1 MGQNDPDNF
10 PKFCQGQLVLEY
22 LFKVVGDDST
32 LKGQFL
38 RLIPGGGL
46 LSDSYKANM
55 FEINK
60 IEDKSFTDS
69 SENSKKR
76 KLKSSKDERFVVLAE
91 AIKSVGE
98 PLGQNLSYLS
108 NTCSNLEKEILE
120 LEDSLDIYDL
130 DGNNNSPRASR
141 RRKLLGQKK
150 LRLDAVKS
158 QLDKFTE

>member
-1 MGQNDPDNF
+1 
-10 PKFCQGQLVLEY
+10 
-22 LFKVVGDDST
+22 
-32 LKGQFL
+32 
-38 RLIPGGGL
+38 
-46 LSDSYKANM
+46 M
-55 FEINK
+55 FEINE

-76 KLKSSKDERFVVLAE
+76 KLKSSKDEQFVVLAE

-120 LEDSLDIYDL
+120 LEDSLDIYDS